1 VNRTGWPPGLLQ
13 DDSRELSR
21 WFASRIDARRC
32 VRGNLREIDLNIYG
46 QRDHEAQGTYYLKH
60 IDAMTRENLYSKSA
74 IAGELAHR
82 DIEIDVLTNALWK
95 ACGDNEELV
104 NDYIASQR

>member
-1 VNRTGWPPGLLQ
+1 MKRTGWPQELLQ

-32 VRGNLREIDLNIYG
+32 VRVRLMEIDVKIYG
-46 QRDHEAQGTYYLKH
+46 KRDHEAQGTYYIKH
-60 IDAMTRENLYSKSA
+60 IDAMTRERLESKSS

-95 ACGDNEELV
+95 ACGDNEKLV